1 MDIVALITLTP
12 PNFQINARHAAVG
25 SRQRVE
31 AREQLRTVPEAHVVT
46 RVFDDGK
53 REVREDGLEQVP
65 VVPADDFDKRPRRA
79 GGRALE
85 ERAQGD
91 PRTEKG
97 PSPGRPNRASARIDT
112 RCVGEGYFDF
122 TVR

>member
-1 MDIVALITLTP
+1 M
-12 PNFQINARHAAVG
+12 
-25 SRQRVE
+25 E
-31 AREQLRTVPEAHVVT
+31 ACEQLRRTLPEARVVL
-46 RVFDDGK
+46 RGGK
-53 REVREDGLEQVP
+53 REVREDGLVQVP
-65 VVPADDFDKRPRRA
+65 MMTADDFDKRPRRA